1 MVYCYAIIFI
11 CFFTNLVYKGEL
23 MADVSL
29 NPNEKKVYDAIKKL
43 GATSEDKVKSA
54 DDIMK
59 AAGVGKAIVTSA
71 LQTLA
76 TKGYVKR
83 VARAKS
89 AGYYVLK

>member
-1 MVYCYAIIFI
+1 
-11 CFFTNLVYKGEL
+11 
-23 MADVSL
+23 MADL

-43 GATSEDKVKSA
+43 GAISEDKVKYA

-59 AAGVGKAIVTSA
+59 SAAVGKAIVTSS

-83 VARAKS
+83 VARSKS